1 MSEVDSVISDI
12 EVSTSAEHAVNDSY
26 DGDNDDDDNN
36 NDVVAPSD
44 DQDRDEDSPQQ
55 GVPGA
60 SVEASKP
67 QSARVLRE
75 GTRTLSASRPLSQPT
90 SSPRSPRY
98 KPVTHSEQLRL
109 EIPFKKREPVK
120 QILCKIP
127 CDIWAMRML
136 TNKY

>member
-44 DQDRDEDSPQQ
+44 DQDGVENRPHGAPGDS
-55 GVPGA
+55 V
-60 SVEASKP
+60 VEASKP

-90 SSPRSPRY
+90 CSPRSPRY
-98 KPVTHSEQLRL
+98 KPVRHSG
-109 EIPFKKREPVK
+109 
-120 QILCKIP
+120 KIV
-127 CDIWAMRML
+127 
-136 TNKY
+136 TS

>member
-26 DGDNDDDDNN
+26 DGGNDDDDNN
-36 NDVVAPSD
+36 NDIVAHSD
-44 DQDRDEDSPQQ
+44 DQDQDGDEGRPQGAPEDSV
-55 GVPGA
+55 G
-60 SVEASKP
+60 EASKP

-98 KPVTHSEQLRL
+98 KPVKDS
-109 EIPFKKREPVK
+109 
-120 QILCKIP
+120 
-127 CDIWAMRML
+127 
-136 TNKY
+136 